1 MGEGFGAQEADGGDV
16 GVGGGDE
23 WVGDT
28 EGGGGGFDFSEEGGD
43 VSVRGFGA
51 QEAEDLAGLSTIGL
65 F

>member
-28 EGGGGGFDFSEEGGD
+28 EGGGSGFDFSEEGGE
-43 VSVRGFGA
+43 VGGRGFGA
-51 QEAEDLAGLSTIGL
+51 
-65 F
+65 